1 MMLAL
6 AAMEEASDFRTEVED
21 IKGAGEEANLAD
33 VVQLDLAV
41 DMEEEKTIGAVDNI
55 I

>member
-1 MMLAL
+1 MLAL
-6 AAMEEASDFRTEVED
+6 AAMEEAEDFRNEAED

-33 VVQLDLAV
+33 MLELDLAMA
-41 DMEEEKTIGAVDNI
+41 MEEEKTIGAVDNI